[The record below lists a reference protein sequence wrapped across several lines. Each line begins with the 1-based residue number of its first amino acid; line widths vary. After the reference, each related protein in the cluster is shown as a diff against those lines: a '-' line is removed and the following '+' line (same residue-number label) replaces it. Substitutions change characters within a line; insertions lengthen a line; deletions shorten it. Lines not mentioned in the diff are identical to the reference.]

1 MSKNGGIDIPIWLI
15 IILLCTAT
23 PIGVVAIIAKIFLEN
38 GGQKL
43 LKEKLSPPKLNTPP
57 PKPPQRADAPQ
68 YPGSYRPSG
77 STSPETLRRSAS
89 PQYPGSY
96 RPATAAPQRKAPDMP
111 SHMTPGRDSVP
122 KAPAKAPQTNS
133 LTRSQSGKKLPSTAG
148 ATALTTLSIISLS
161 VCGILTIVAGGIFLG
176 GGGLNMA
183 LVATDCGFAIP
194 GFIMMLLGMS
204 RRKRTTLMR
213 RLIQL
218 IGANKQVPLAR
229 LSALTGMDPDI
240 IEQSLERLINQGY
253 FTEAYIDR
261 ENQLFVIGNPFEQD
275 AQARKNA
282 QTLRTASAQKED
294 LTAPAQQIRAIN
306 DRIAHPQVSQK
317 MYRLEELTEK
327 IYSYVERRPARRE
340 KLKSFEEYYLPNTL
354 KILEAYAN
362 FEQQGIDGDNINATM
377 ADIEEVLDTLIAG
390 FEKTLDNL
398 FADEAMDISTDITVL
413 ENMLS
418 RDGIGGGAF
427 DALRKSGT
435 P

>member
-1 MSKNGGIDIPIWLI
+1 
-15 IILLCTAT
+15 
-23 PIGVVAIIAKIFLEN
+23 
-38 GGQKL
+38 
-43 LKEKLSPPKLNTPP
+43 
-57 PKPPQRADAPQ
+57 
-68 YPGSYRPSG
+68 
-77 STSPETLRRSAS
+77 
-89 PQYPGSY
+89 
-96 RPATAAPQRKAPDMP
+96 
-111 SHMTPGRDSVP
+111 MTPGKDSGP

-183 LVATDCGFAIP
+183 LLATDCGFAIP

-204 RRKRTTLMR
+204 LRKRTTLMR

-240 IEQSLERLINQGY
+240 IEQSLERLINQAISPRPILTGK
-253 FTEAYIDR
+253 TSCLSSATR
-261 ENQLFVIGNPFEQD
+261 LSRTSRRAKMRRRCAPP
-275 AQARKNA
+275 ARK
-282 QTLRTASAQKED
+282 RRM